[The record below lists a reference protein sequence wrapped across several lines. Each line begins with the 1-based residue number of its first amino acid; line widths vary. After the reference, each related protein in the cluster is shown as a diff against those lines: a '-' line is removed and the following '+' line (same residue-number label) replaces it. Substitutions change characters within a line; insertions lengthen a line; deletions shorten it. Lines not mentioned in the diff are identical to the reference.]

1 MKKKIT
7 AKEFLEAQGIN
18 LNTTSLFTVIDGYV
32 RQPDLCLLLETYSKF
47 KIIEHENSN
56 KK

>member
-1 MKKKIT
+1 MEKKIT

-32 RQPDLCLLLETYSKF
+32 RQPELCILLENYANIKILESKNQ
-47 KIIEHENSN
+47 K
-56 KK
+56 

>member
-47 KIIEHENSN
+47 KILEHNNSN